1 MNYYLGLDPYVIKE
15 RNEEIRRKVRD
26 LRLERRQRQDQRR
39 TPSRLVVFA
48 LRSTLPLLRS
58 VGLAER

>member
-1 MNYYLGLDPYVIKE
+1 MNHYLGLDPYVIRE
-15 RNEEIRRKVRD
+15 RNEEIRREVRA
-26 LRLERRQRQDQRR
+26 LRLEGRMRQDQRQ